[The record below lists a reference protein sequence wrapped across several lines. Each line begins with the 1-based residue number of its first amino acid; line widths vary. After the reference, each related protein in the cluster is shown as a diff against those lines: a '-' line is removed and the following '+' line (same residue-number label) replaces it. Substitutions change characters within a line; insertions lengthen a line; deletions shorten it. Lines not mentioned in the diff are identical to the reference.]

1 MDERRRRRWRRYAAA
16 SALQA
21 VLFAAALL
29 VPLPNLV
36 AVALFVVVGLL
47 LFLAAGP
54 VQAHVALNADLDD
67 RERVHWRIAVA
78 VVPGAVAYYWHLFVR

>member
-1 MDERRRRRWRRYAAA
+1 MDEGRRRRWRRHAAG

-21 VLFAAALL
+21 VLFATALL
-29 VPLPNLV
+29 VPLPD
-36 AVALFVVVGLL
+36 AVALALFVAVGVLL
-47 LFLAAGP
+47 LVALGP